1 MIEKLELAFNDKK
14 EILLNDE
21 ILMRIRRDNGCFYVV
36 ELFKKEEDREE
47 ITDDDFLGE
56 THVDLTQYFD

>member
-1 MIEKLELAFNDKK
+1 MTEKIELAFNDKK

-36 ELFKKEEDREE
+36 ELLKKEHKQ
-47 ITDDDFLGE
+47 IQLI
-56 THVDLTQYFD
+56 